1 MRKAGNI
8 LLLLLLLTLVLPA
21 CKKDAKTAV
30 ATGVDAK
37 VMPTMMTRDV
47 KTLISDSGM
56 TRYRITSKLWLVYD
70 EVKDPYWKFPYEL
83 YIEKFDT
90 LFNVEAYIRSD
101 SATYFKDKQLGRK
114 CGNPE
119 CEKGTVPYGADFLV
133 AKRPQGLFRFIY
145 PHREGRPYH

>member
-70 EVKDPYWKFPYEL
+70 EVKDRIQHLIDVSYSYDQMKIVAAMKDLVPEFISKNSCF
-83 YIEKFDT
+83 
-90 LFNVEAYIRSD
+90 EAL
-101 SATYFKDKQLGRK
+101 DKK
-114 CGNPE
+114 E
-119 CEKGTVPYGADFLV
+119 E
-133 AKRPQGLFRFIY
+133 
-145 PHREGRPYH
+145 